1 MNGLYKDNS
10 IDALNLYSQRIE
22 ADMSRFTGGA
32 TKKRT
37 KKATTKVKLTGAQK
51 DAAFARSKAQAAKD
65 RAARAAAQYQSFLSR
80 DIPQLAESYPI
91 VPYVDTAKQI
101 RKSVK
106 KRIAAESA
114 SKSFVDSLLASF
126 AAPKAAKRGR
136 VAKPPRPRPPKLTAQ
151 QKAARARSAREN
163 KKLDKLIAIQE
174 AVEMQYPNITD
185 ADRFEVE
192 VSHKLNPRSKT
203 TPLGRSYFGKLAR
216 QGCLSA
222 IDYDDR
228 YGYLCNRIAPPTRSR
243 KRGAGLSGLGYASG
257 LSGLG
262 YSRASGLSAAGLSA
276 AGGMTM
282 AKAAQRERWADYQN
296 EINNLRNMGHS
307 YRQAQQ
313 MAKHILRIN

>member
-32 TKKRT
+32 TKKKT
-37 KKATTKVKLTGAQK
+37 KKASPPEPLTGKQIDELVAISQAK
-51 DAAFARSKAQAAKD
+51 AAIA
-65 RAARAAAQYQSFLSR
+65 RAARERATAQYQAFKIKNEPRLEESF
-80 DIPQLAESYPI
+80 PI
-91 VPYVDTAKQI
+91 VPYVDTEKQI
-101 RKSVK
+101 RQAVK
-106 KRIAAESA
+106 KLIA
-114 SKSFVDSLLASF
+114 SKSSSV
-126 AAPKAAKRGR
+126 PKAAKRGR
-136 VAKPPRPRPPKLTAQ
+136 VAKTTRPRPPKLTAQ
-151 QKAARARSAREN
+151 QKAARARASREN

-203 TPLGRSYFGKLAR
+203 TPIGRSYFGKLAR

-228 YGYLCNRIAPPTRSR
+228 YGYLCNRIAPPPRSR

-276 AGGMTM
+276 SGGMTM